1 MAEVASDSRYWGEGW
16 HRLIGAATR
25 SSSKSR
31 KYASSATDH
40 SMKTPSPQHED
51 NFTSARITSKTS
63 SDKSPNSAAV
73 HSKQPLSS
81 LGCVT
86 LTPCNSTP
94 KCKLAYK
101 LEGSDRVRVK
111 HPSMDRGC
119 LLWTAAELAGLP
131 DDVLGVVVADVK
143 TRTFDEKHY
152 DFKHIYIFF
161 QYVGVHITDKQTE
174 FLSGAVNKL
183 ELLIEQT
190 DGLFA
195 VTNRYHS
202 VAVDCGRRLIFNC
215 VKPYAF

>member
-40 SMKTPSPQHED
+40 SMKKISTQHED
-51 NFTSARITSKTS
+51 TFTSATTTSKIS
-63 SDKSPNSAAV
+63 SCESPNSAAV
-73 HSKQPLSS
+73 HSKQPLSL
-81 LGCVT
+81 LGCLT

-119 LLWTAAELAGLP
+119 LLWTAAELAVCLM
-131 DDVLGVVVADVK
+131 
-143 TRTFDEKHY
+143 
-152 DFKHIYIFF
+152 ISWMW
-161 QYVGVHITDKQTE
+161 
-174 FLSGAVNKL
+174 LSL
-183 ELLIEQT
+183 
-190 DGLFA
+190 
-195 VTNRYHS
+195 R
-202 VAVDCGRRLIFNC
+202 
-215 VKPYAF
+215 

>member
-1 MAEVASDSRYWGEGW
+1 M
-16 HRLIGAATR
+16 IGAATR
-25 SSSKSR
+25 SSSKYR

-73 HSKQPLSS
+73 HSKQPLSL
-81 LGCVT
+81 LGCLT

-119 LLWTAAELAGLP
+119 LLWTAAEFAGLP
-131 DDVLGVVVADVK
+131 DDVLGVVVAELK
-143 TRTFDEKHY
+143 TRTFDEKY
-152 DFKHIYIFF
+152 LRQNIGNAPV
-161 QYVGVHITDKQTE
+161 QPPTT
-174 FLSGAVNKL
+174 A
-183 ELLIEQT
+183 
-190 DGLFA
+190 
-195 VTNRYHS
+195 
-202 VAVDCGRRLIFNC
+202 
-215 VKPYAF
+215 